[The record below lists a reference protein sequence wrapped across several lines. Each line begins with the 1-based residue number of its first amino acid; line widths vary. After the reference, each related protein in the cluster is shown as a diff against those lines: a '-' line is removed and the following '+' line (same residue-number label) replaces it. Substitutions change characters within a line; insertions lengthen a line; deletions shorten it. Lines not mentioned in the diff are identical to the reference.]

1 MYPLSGFSLFGVPF
15 ARPPVFLPFAI
26 GGYIVGLKIKYD
38 CKYKVLP

>member
-1 MYPLSGFSLFGVPF
+1 MYPLRGFSLFGVPL

-26 GGYIVGLKIKYD
+26 GGCNEGLKIKYD